1 MSKKKP
7 KFVKPEDVL
16 WTPFRRCP
24 LILGPDGEEY
34 AIPSPWKYYEN
45 NRYGV
50 FMRPLGVE
58 EETKEGEEG
67 ETILITHL
75 SIKRHDREIIRDWRE
90 LQRIKNDL
98 CGAELE
104 AVELFPRESRKM
116 DVQNQYHLYVMPEG
130 YTFPFG
136 YMSRDVIDPWTLRK
150 QARET
155 GDIHLLTGKQRPFEP
170 GDPYNAPEAVDG

>member
-1 MSKKKP
+1 MSKRKP
-7 KFVKPEDVL
+7 KSVAAPVL
-16 WTPFRRCP
+16 PWTPFRRCP
-24 LILGPDGEEY
+24 LIYGPNGEEF
-34 AIPSPWKYYEN
+34 AVPAPWKYYEN
-45 NRYGV
+45 SRYGV

-67 ETILITHL
+67 ETILVTHL
-75 SIKRHDREIIRDWRE
+75 SIKRLDREIIRDWRE

-104 AVELFPRESRKM
+104 AVELFPRESRKVDM
-116 DVQNQYHLYVMPEG
+116 SNQYHLYVMPEG

-136 YMSRDVIDPWTLRK
+136 FVERGVMDPWSMKR
-150 QARET
+150 QAKESL
-155 GDIHLLTGKQRPFEP
+155 DIHLLSAKQRPFEP